1 MFAGTSS
8 NSAGHFRAR
17 PGHVFGRRAL
27 LIAGLWAVNAAA
39 LPEDADQPIN
49 IQANEG
55 KLDQINR
62 TGTYRG
68 DVQVDQGTLRI
79 RADRMVILYK
89 DRKVTRITF
98 NGSPATY
105 QQQLNAAEEMVFA
118 DAKTIVYH
126 TQSERLELTGDARL
140 TQEGN
145 KLQGDRIDYDIVA
158 GRVDAQSQDSGPI
171 RMVVEPDRA
180 P

>member
-1 MFAGTSS
+1 MLTAATLLGLLVLAGV
-8 NSAGHFRAR
+8 AR
-17 PGHVFGRRAL
+17 
-27 LIAGLWAVNAAA
+27 A

-55 KLDQINR
+55 ELDQVNR
-62 TGTYRG
+62 TGVYRG

-79 RADRMVILYK
+79 RADKMTVIYK

-105 QQQLNAAEEMVFA
+105 QQQLDAEEAMVFA
-118 DAKTIVYH
+118 NARTIVYH
-126 TQSERLELTGDARL
+126 TQSERLELRGQATL

-145 KLQGDRIDYDIVA
+145 RMQGDRIDYDIVA
-158 GRVDAQSQDSGPI
+158 GRVDAESTDSGPI